1 MALRPFRH
9 VLVGAAVILLGAVSA
24 HAAPPDPAWK
34 TVACMV
40 SADAAGTFAGACI
53 GMIYAD
59 CMKPAGADAGR
70 CGGRE
75 LAFWQGQLDRTLKQ
89 AMASVAAYPDMVKPQ
104 SDAQKAWLA
113 FRDKS
118 CVIADHVDPGTMPG
132 GSAYCRA
139 EVTAERVFM
148 LRRIIVSLEEH

>member
-1 MALRPFRH
+1 MACRPFSH

-24 HAAPPDPAWK
+24 HAAPPDPAGK
-34 TVACMV
+34 TLACMV
-40 SADAAGTFAGACI
+40 SAEAAGTFAGPCI
-53 GMIYAD
+53 GMIYAA
-59 CMKPAGADAGR
+59 CMKPAGANAGR

-75 LAFWQGQLDRTLKQ
+75 LTFWQAQLDTTLKQ
-89 AMASVAAYPDMVKPQ
+89 AMAAVAAYPDMVKPQ
-104 SDAQKAWLA
+104 SEAQKAWLA
-113 FRDKS
+113 FRDRA
-118 CVIADHVDPGTMPG
+118 CMIADHVDPGTMPG